1 MSDEEQMEVAEK
13 EEVVVD
19 AGESTGPLDEKEALQ
34 IVLKKAL
41 IFDGLRRGLH
51 ECVKALDRGAGRLCK
66 NNFFCTHALPEITM
80 NLLIVKQAF
89 YRKIVIMMNSLD

>member
-19 AGESTGPLDEKEALQ
+19 AGESSAGPLDEKEALQ
-34 IVLKKAL
+34 QVLKKAL

-51 ECVKALDRGAGRLCK
+51 E
-66 NNFFCTHALPEITM
+66 
-80 NLLIVKQAF
+80 
-89 YRKIVIMMNSLD
+89 